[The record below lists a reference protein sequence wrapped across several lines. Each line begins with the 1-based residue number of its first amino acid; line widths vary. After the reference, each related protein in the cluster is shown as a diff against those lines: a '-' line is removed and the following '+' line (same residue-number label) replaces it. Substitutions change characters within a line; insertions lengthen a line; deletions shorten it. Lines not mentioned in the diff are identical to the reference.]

1 MLILI
6 KAIYLLI
13 LLCAAASVYLIF
25 YMIHKRNSIMKEF
38 KDGILNKYEIEK
50 E

>member
-6 KAIYLLI
+6 KATYLLI

-25 YMIHKRNSIMKEF
+25 YMVDKKNSIMNEF
-38 KDGILNKYEIEK
+38 KDGILNKYGIEK